1 MLDSY
6 FFVGELCLYLSDTL
20 KERDSKLKGQ
30 GRLISFR
37 DACNHVGSFNIVAIL
52 YWAPSVMN
60 KLTSFNRTFVD
71 ALKID
76 NQSRT
81 KYLPPRNAFLP
92 GCRSDIIQN
101 QTAKFDG

>member
-37 DACNHVGSFNIVAIL
+37 DAWSFNIVAIL
-52 YWAPSVMN
+52 YWYRRSMENKHPSTVGLWM
-60 KLTSFNRTFVD
+60 L
-71 ALKID
+71 
-76 NQSRT
+76 
-81 KYLPPRNAFLP
+81 
-92 GCRSDIIQN
+92 
-101 QTAKFDG
+101 